1 ILATLL
7 LPWRAFFRRPQQKLA
22 YILCLAVAV
31 GVALA
36 AGSTTAVSRA
46 QTIIHPGSDRGS
58 GRTDLWDAAWHGY
71 SRHPWLGLGAGNF
84 RAHSLDLLMTTPGVN
99 IRAHYVAPG
108 REVHNA
114 YLETLTELGP
124 VGFVLFL
131 LVLTLT
137 AWYCVRSFR
146 RARARGHDLLERYAL
161 SMLVSLLGYA
171 CGALFLSNELSKA
184 LWVFVGL
191 ALALDA
197 ITRRLPAR
205 PPSDS

>member
-58 GRTDLWDAAWHGY
+58 GRTDLWNAAWHGY
-71 SRHPWLGLGAGNF
+71 VQHPWLGLGAGNF
-84 RAHSLDLLMTTPGVN
+84 RARSLDLLMTTPGVN
-99 IRAHYVAPG
+99 IQAHYVTPG

-114 YLETLTELGP
+114 YLETLAELGP
-124 VGFVLFL
+124 VGLALFL
-131 LVLTLT
+131 AVLGLS
-137 AWYCVRSFR
+137 AWFCIRSFR
-146 RARARGHDLLERYAL
+146 RARRAGNRMLERYAA
-161 SMLVSLLGYA
+161 SLAVGLFGYA
-171 CGALFLSNELSKA
+171 C
-184 LWVFVGL
+184 
-191 ALALDA
+191 
-197 ITRRLPAR
+197 
-205 PPSDS
+205 